1 MAIDKRISYEVQGG
15 VKNYLGKQ
23 KEVTAPVKWK
33 SSPDHPETELAYIT
47 KAEKDLLVKKDL
59 HGSLKG
65 GVNRGPSGIMS
76 LNGFGSTDPDQ
87 NVSGSQMSA
96 AETGNFGGFSGTGV
110 PTEQGGGP
118 ALPPGV
124 DRKPSKLAQ
133 DIRSAAIAAG
143 AGQRVNPGFF
153 DSRNVISPAELAR
166 AKAFSRDRNNLFARQ
181 AMRNT
186 RGGGLMDFFTGGG
199 FLGNIIRS
207 LGQRFG
213 LGKTYDQPTYD
224 RSGLSGLPLGGTAA
238 FQNLDIRD
246 KFNRIIDDEDEED
259 ADALAFRLNEFGQ
272 SPDFTTSLINEFGQS
287 PDFTTSLIDEFGVK
301 DRGVIDA
308 NLGLESIMP
317 NRVGPKD
324 TGFIEVLDTPQ
335 SQDDFFLNAVAELT
349 DKQLN
354 YLNSP
359 KGQRDLE
366 LLGPKGVFE
375 KRLPLYED
383 KPLFGSD
390 QEPTTTEEFNE
401 YLRSL
406 GLTQTI

>member
-1 MAIDKRISYEVQGG
+1 MAIDKRISYDVQGG

-76 LNGFGSTDPDQ
+76 LNGFGSADPGQ

-96 AETGNFGGFSGTGV
+96 AESGNFSGFSGTGG
-110 PTEQGGGP
+110 GGGP
-118 ALPPGV
+118 ELPPGV

-153 DSRNVISPAELAR
+153 DSRNTISPIELAR
-166 AKAFSRDRNNLFARQ
+166 ARNFNDPFARQ

-186 RGGGLMDFFTGGG
+186 RGGGLMSFLTGGG

-213 LGKTYDQPTYD
+213 LGKTYNQPTYD
-224 RSGLSGLPLGGTAA
+224 MSGLSGLPFGGTAA

-246 KFNRIIDDEDEED
+246 KFNRNRNLDLGELVAEVTKKDINASKMRGFNMMDYGTAID
-259 ADALAFRLNEFGQ
+259 L
-272 SPDFTTSLINEFGQS
+272 
-287 PDFTTSLIDEFGVK
+287 
-301 DRGVIDA
+301 GVI
-308 NLGLESIMP
+308 SP
-317 NRVGPKD
+317 NV
-324 TGFIEVLDTPQ
+324 TEYEFEQL
-335 SQDDFFLNAVAELT
+335 
-349 DKQLN
+349 KQGN
-354 YLNSP
+354 IT
-359 KGQRDLE
+359 
-366 LLGPKGVFE
+366 
-375 KRLPLYED
+375 
-383 KPLFGSD
+383 
-390 QEPTTTEEFNE
+390 EPGT
-401 YLRSL
+401 Y
-406 GLTQTI
+406 TI

>member
-1 MAIDKRISYEVQGG
+1 MAIDKRISYDVQGG

-76 LNGFGSTDPDQ
+76 LNGWGSADESQ

-96 AETGNFGGFSGTGV
+96 AETGNFSGFSGTG
-110 PTEQGGGP
+110 GGSGP
-118 ALPPGV
+118 ELPPGV

-153 DSRNVISPAELAR
+153 DSRNTISPIELAR
-166 AKAFSRDRNNLFARQ
+166 ARAFNPAAFKA
-181 AMRNT
+181 T
-186 RGGGLMDFFTGGG
+186 RGGGLMNLITGGG
-199 FLGNIIRS
+199 FLGNMIRG

-213 LGKTYDQPTYD
+213 LGKTYNQPTYD
-224 RSGLSGLPLGGTAA
+224 MSRLSGLPFGGTAA

-246 KFNRIIDDEDEED
+246 KFNRTEEDDEEYDTQLFNFDKIGEK
-259 ADALAFRLNEFGQ
+259 LNRDMSYY
-272 SPDFTTSLINEFGQS
+272 SPD
-287 PDFTTSLIDEFGVK
+287 
-301 DRGVIDA
+301 
-308 NLGLESIMP
+308 
-317 NRVGPKD
+317 VG
-324 TGFIEVLDTPQ
+324 EL
-335 SQDDFFLNAVAELT
+335 VAELT
-349 DKQLN
+349 NKQKRFIDSKKFPLQEN
-354 YLNSP
+354 LISP
-359 KGQRDLE
+359 KSVYDTITNPDL
-366 LLGPKGVFE
+366 GIYDTGT
-375 KRLPLYED
+375 
-383 KPLFGSD
+383 FGFGA
-390 QEPTTTEEFNE
+390 QEPTTEEEYND